1 MRDSRLTSWERYKIK
16 YKANGEIERYKARL
30 VAKGYNQKEGL
41 DYHDTFLLVAKMVTI
56 RIIISIVVVKS
67 WHLYQMDVS
76 NAFLQGDLYEEVY
89 MHLPQGFHNQWK
101 MKLCRLMKSFYRLKQ
116 TSRQRNIKFTDAL
129 IHSGY
134 KESAF
139 DHSLFSKKQRK
150 EVVIILVYVDDLLV
164 VGNCPNLVNDTKET
178 LHRKFKV
185 KNLGQLR
192 YFLGIEVSRSKKGIL
207 LNKRKYALELI
218 S

>member
-1 MRDSRLTSWERYKIK
+1 LGDSRLTSWERYKIK

-89 MHLPQGFHNQWK
+89 MHLPQGFHNQWE
-101 MKLCRLMKSFYRLKQ
+101 MKVCRLMKSLYGLKQ
-116 TSRQRNIKFTDAL
+116 T
-129 IHSGY
+129 
-134 KESAF
+134 KE
-139 DHSLFSKKQRK
+139 HK
-150 EVVIILVYVDDLLV
+150 IY
-164 VGNCPNLVNDTKET
+164 
-178 LHRKFKV
+178 
-185 KNLGQLR
+185 
-192 YFLGIEVSRSKKGIL
+192 
-207 LNKRKYALELI
+207 
-218 S
+218 